1 MAEKIEIIES
11 LFKKKG
17 LFSPQPTDMEE
28 KGNSESLLLHIED
41 FCPKQVAR
49 ICHSKKHLTVRSKN
63 RFEASTNQA
72 IYPP

>member
-1 MAEKIEIIES
+1 
-11 LFKKKG
+11 
-17 LFSPQPTDMEE
+17 MEE

-72 IYPP
+72 TVHTALFTNEQYRDKENEN

>member
-1 MAEKIEIIES
+1 
-11 LFKKKG
+11 
-17 LFSPQPTDMEE
+17 MEE

-49 ICHSKKHLTVRSKN
+49 ISQSKKHLTVRGKN

-72 IYPP
+72 IGYSDHTEKMMKKPVILHHPLSVN